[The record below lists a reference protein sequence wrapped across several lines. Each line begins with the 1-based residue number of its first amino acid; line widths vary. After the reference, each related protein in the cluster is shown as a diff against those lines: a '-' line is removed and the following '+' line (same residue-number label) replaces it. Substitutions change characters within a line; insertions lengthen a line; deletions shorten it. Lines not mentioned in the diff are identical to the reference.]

1 MSECAETYLTNQK
14 QSNGKD
20 SIKTNNTLDQETSL
34 IRLVDFK
41 QLSDDES
48 EADDGETDDEIDE
61 EENFTD
67 DEDDDNVKQDEDQ
80 SSKRIRERM
89 ERTMAQMGDDNDLST
104 DDEDE
109 VSQQGGS
116 EGNDNGRNN
125 DEEDLID
132 EAADELN
139 DGFFDL

>member
-1 MSECAETYLTNQK
+1 
-14 QSNGKD
+14 
-20 SIKTNNTLDQETSL
+20 
-34 IRLVDFK
+34 
-41 QLSDDES
+41 
-48 EADDGETDDEIDE
+48 
-61 EENFTD
+61 
-67 DEDDDNVKQDEDQ
+67 
-80 SSKRIRERM
+80 M